1 MALRPQTVCFTG
13 HRDLGADGPLLS
25 RRLDAALEKLYA
37 MGYRRFLDGGA
48 RGFDLLAAQRVLA
61 LRDRHPDAQLVMV
74 IPCANQTLRWLDAD
88 CRLYEHIL
96 CHADQTRVLS
106 PDYYTGCMMVRN
118 RYMVARASFCV
129 CYLNRRKGGT
139 MSTVAHA
146 SAEKVPILNLAL
158 EARFRA
164 FVGE

>member
-13 HRDLGADGPLLS
+13 HRELGTDSPMLC

-37 MGYRRFLDGGA
+37 LGFRRFLDGGA

-61 LRDRHPDAQLVMV
+61 LRGRHPDVRLVMAL
-74 IPCANQTLRWLDAD
+74 PCATQTLRWPDAD

-96 CHADQTRVLS
+96 CHADETRVLS
-106 PDYYTGCMMVRN
+106 PNYYTGCMMVRN

-129 CYLNRRKGGT
+129 CYLNKRKGGT

-158 EARFRA
+158 ETRFRA
-164 FVGE
+164 FMEE